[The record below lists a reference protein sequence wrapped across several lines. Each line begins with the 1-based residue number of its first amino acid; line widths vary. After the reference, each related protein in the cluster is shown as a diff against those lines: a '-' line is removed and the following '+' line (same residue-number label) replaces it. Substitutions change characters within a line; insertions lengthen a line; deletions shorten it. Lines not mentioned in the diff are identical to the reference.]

1 MSVEMLPVRFA
12 LSGQHCLCV
21 VMCALA
27 KYGVRN
33 VKPVPSQGRG
43 AKWRHYTVLGLLG
56 VRGRLGPHEGK
67 PVSSGLGA
75 AQGLRGNFKK
85 ASLKKNKIPND
96 RLRES
101 CSFRG
106 RCWAGLHLIPSC
118 FGVTES
124 QLTETPLRKRRKIMA
139 PQRI

>member
-12 LSGQHCLCV
+12 LSGQCCLCV

-75 AQGLRGNFKK
+75 AQGLRGNFIK
-85 ASLKKNKIPND
+85 ASLKKNKISKQQAEGK
-96 RLRES
+96 L
-101 CSFRG
+101 
-106 RCWAGLHLIPSC
+106 
-118 FGVTES
+118 
-124 QLTETPLRKRRKIMA
+124 QLQGEMLGWPA
-139 PQRI
+139 SHS